1 MSTQLGKLC
10 SLILFEHF
18 GEQVR
23 LVGDDLFAAFS
34 KSKNL
39 ISIST
44 KLTREQVKTKFHDSV
59 SFILIIHCF

>member
-44 KLTREQVKTKFHDSV
+44 KLTREQVNK
-59 SFILIIHCF
+59 LL